1 MLTNRIISKILHESA
16 LALNQQINGEDLQQL
31 EFNNRDYRKDEF
43 EEFKRDLMEAGN
55 QAGLLFLQYEL
66 SNQEFRDHLSA
77 NDDLL
82 LVLQQ
87 SDNEYLPILVDGK
100 SSKKN
105 AYRIMENE
113 NEPLSLNDLNFSQT
127 TPITFFV
134 VMASRSL
141 VSDHNYEDGDGSETS
156 PFKRFIKLLAA
167 ERKEIYYIIFYALI
181 VGLIGLILPLGIQ
194 TTVELISGGVFFSSV
209 YVLIGIVI
217 VGVIIGGALQIVQ
230 LTLVE
235 YLQQR
240 IFTKA
245 SLEFAFRIPR
255 IRLEALHGK
264 YAPELINR
272 FFDIITIQKGLP
284 KLLMDFSAG
293 IVQIFFGLLLLS
305 LYHPLFIFFSVILIL
320 LVAIMFYFTGSKGLS
335 SSIQESKYKYKI
347 VHWLEEVART
357 LNSFK
362 IAGTTDLPIRK
373 TDSHVANYLKYRK
386 THFNVLVTQFSFAV
400 FFKAAITGGLLIMGT
415 ILVVNREITLGQ
427 FVAAEVVIILVI
439 TAVEKIVLNMD
450 VVYDLLTAV
459 DKVAHVTDLPLEK
472 AGGFDLQNRVDSDG
486 YHIHVNN
493 LTYRYPENPEHRLK
507 NINLK
512 IEAGEH
518 VCISGPGGSGKSTL
532 TNILVGLNSNF
543 TGSVAIDGYSI
554 RDLDLAHMRNKVAKN
569 ISPEELFDGTLIE
582 NITVGKSMESISDV
596 MDALREVKLD
606 EEVNQF
612 PEGLNTHVVSG
623 GKGLSNT
630 TIHKL
635 ILARCFAKKP
645 RLLILNDFFTGLKR
659 TSKLE
664 LINSVI
670 NKAKRWTLITV
681 SNDPLVMASC
691 DRVLVMN
698 NGSIEA
704 EGTFEELMRTGVLT
718 NYIE

>member
-1 MLTNRIISKILHESA
+1 M
-16 LALNQQINGEDLQQL
+16 
-31 EFNNRDYRKDEF
+31 EFNNRTYSRDEF
-43 EEFKRDLMEAGN
+43 AEFKRDLQEAGN
-55 QAGLLFLQYEL
+55 RSGLQFLEYGL
-66 SNQEFRDHLSA
+66 SGREFLDHLKV
-77 NDDLL
+77 NDD
-82 LVLQQ
+82 VLIAFQQ
-87 SDNEYLPILVDGK
+87 SEEDLLPILIDGK
-100 SSKKN
+100 SAKKN
-105 AYRIMENE
+105 MYIGENE
-113 NEPLSLNDLNFSQT
+113 NTSLSINDLNFPESSS
-127 TPITFFV
+127 ITFFV
-134 VMASRSL
+134 AMASNSL
-141 VSDHNYEDGDGSETS
+141 VSDYSYGNEQSSARS
-156 PFKRFIKLLAA
+156 PFKRFLKLLAA
-167 ERKEIYYIIFYALI
+167 ERKEIYYIVFYAII

-217 VGVIIGGALQIVQ
+217 AGVIIAGALQIVQ

-284 KLLMDFSAG
+284 KLLIDFSAG

-305 LYHPLFIFFSVILIL
+305 LYHPFFIFFSIILIL
-320 LVAIMFYFTGSKGLS
+320 LVFAMFYLTGPKGLH

-347 VHWLEEVART
+347 VHWLEELART
-357 LNSFK
+357 LNAFK
-362 IAGTTDLPIRK
+362 IAGTTDLPIRR
-373 TDSHVANYLKYRK
+373 TDSHVTNYLKYRK
-386 THFNVLVTQFSFAV
+386 THFNVLVTQFSFAI

-415 ILVVNREITLGQ
+415 VLVVEREITLGQ

-439 TAVEKIVLNMD
+439 AAVEKIILNMD

-459 DKVAHVTDLPLEK
+459 DKVAQVTDLQLDR
-472 AGGFDLQNRVDSDG
+472 AGGFDLPGHVDNNG
-486 YHIHVNN
+486 YSIQVNN
-493 LTYRYPENPEHRLK
+493 LSFSYPGNPEPRIK

-512 IEAGEH
+512 IPAGEH

-532 TNILVGLNSNF
+532 TNILVGLHSDF
-543 TGSVAIDGYSI
+543 TGSISIDGYSI

-596 MDALREVKLD
+596 MDALQEVKLD
-606 EEVNQF
+606 EEINQF
-612 PEGLNTHVVSG
+612 TEGINTHIVSG

-635 ILARCFAKKP
+635 ILARCLAKKP
-645 RLLILNDFFTGLKR
+645 RLIILNDFFAGLKR
-659 TSKLE
+659 TAKLE
-664 LINSVI
+664 LINSALS
-670 NKAKRWTLITV
+670 KAKRWTLITV
-681 SNDPLVMASC
+681 SNDPLVMATC
-691 DRVLVMN
+691 DRVIVMN

-704 EGTFEELMRTGVLT
+704 DGTFEELMKTGVLT